1 MRRVIA
7 KESFVTQKHLK
18 LISWN
23 VNGIRAL
30 EKKGFSTWLQGSGA
44 DIVMLQETKCSPEQ
58 LTEALCKPD
67 GYHSEWCAAEKKGYS
82 GVATF
87 SRIPMTTSRGL
98 GVTRFDSEGR
108 VLITTI
114 SLGAQSVNP
123 PDTMPSDSAPPSGT
137 SENNLRS
144 PSFLTLFNIY
154 FPSGSSGMER
164 VAFKLEFYR
173 RFLEV
178 VREYIARGA
187 RVIVAGDVNTAYA
200 EIDLARPRENRNS
213 SGFLPEERAALG
225 QFFDAGLVDT
235 FRHVRPAEAKYSWW
249 SQVTNA
255 RARNIGWRLDYFFVS
270 QNLLARVVDA
280 DIHPEVPGSD
290 HCPVSLTLALE

>member
-1 MRRVIA
+1 MFDMLGNSGILCSSTAV
-7 KESFVTQKHLK
+7 EYVVTAKHLK

-30 EKKGFSTWLQGSGA
+30 EKKGFSAWLQGSGA

-58 LTEALCKPD
+58 LTSSLCKPD
-67 GYHSEWCAAEKKGYS
+67 GFYAEWCAAEKKGYS

-87 SRIPMTTSRGL
+87 SRVEAVAARGL
-98 GVTRFDSEGR
+98 SEARFDAEGR
-108 VLITTI
+108 VLISTF
-114 SLGAQSVNP
+114 
-123 PDTMPSDSAPPSGT
+123 PD
-137 SENNLRS
+137 
-144 PSFLTLFNIY
+144 FTLFNIY